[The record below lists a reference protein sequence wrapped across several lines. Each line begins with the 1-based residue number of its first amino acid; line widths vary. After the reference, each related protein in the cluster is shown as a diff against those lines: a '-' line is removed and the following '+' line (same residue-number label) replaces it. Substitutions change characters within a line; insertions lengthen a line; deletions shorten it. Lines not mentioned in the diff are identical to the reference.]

1 MHDEHPIE
9 DHHLRACSR
18 HLLRETCDLGNR
30 LMQGEPPTHHET
42 HEPLSGPYP
51 ACRERGEEPRGIDS
65 ARTVDPVNDAS
76 SCEMFHRPS
85 LCNGPDAP
93 TPAAGTCKAL
103 HPSMLG
109 DEQRGRSARTFRSRT
124 IGTCAASD
132 CSFWVHDDPPDR
144 CHRSR
149 GSTSPP
155 MGGLAEGE
163 DG

>member
-1 MHDEHPIE
+1 
-9 DHHLRACSR
+9 
-18 HLLRETCDLGNR
+18 
-30 LMQGEPPTHHET
+30 MQGEPPTHHET

-93 TPAAGTCKAL
+93 TPAASTCKAL

-109 DEQRGRSARTFRSRT
+109 DEQRSIRSDVPIA
-124 IGTCAASD
+124 
-132 CSFWVHDDPPDR
+132 H
-144 CHRSR
+144 HRDLR
-149 GSTSPP
+149 RVRLLVLGS
-155 MGGLAEGE
+155 
-163 DG
+163 